1 MQRGLDLSF
10 NFNLML
16 TLALSNTKVLTM
28 NALAKKLMI
37 KPNSRWLLQN
47 APAGYQDSLLP
58 LPDNA
63 SIVFS
68 AEGEFNGIQLFVIN
82 STELASELQVI
93 TPLLKADTV
102 FWIIYPKKNSG
113 IQTDLEMMGSWDV
126 PVQYGLRPVAS
137 AAVNEVWTALR
148 FRPVE
153 AVKVSEGRTEAVR
166 NNEHSTYIDVDN
178 KLVTL
183 PHYVK
188 EMLEQYPGVIDY
200 FQSLAYSHKKE
211 YVLWILTAKQEKTRQ
226 DRLAKMVEM
235 LQNKKKNPSDK

>member
-1 MQRGLDLSF
+1 
-10 NFNLML
+10 
-16 TLALSNTKVLTM
+16 M
-28 NALAKKLMI
+28 NALAKKLQI

-47 APAGYQDSLLP
+47 APSGYTDSLSP

-63 SIVFS
+63 NLIFS
-68 AEGEFNGIQLFVIN
+68 TDGEFNGIQLFVTN
-82 STELASELQVI
+82 STELASELRVI

-113 IQTDLEMMGSWDV
+113 IQTDLEMMSNWDA
-126 PVQYGLRPVAS
+126 PAQYGLRPVAS

-153 AVKVSEGRTEAVR
+153 AVKVSEGRNEAVR
-166 NNEHSTYIDVDN
+166 NNEHSAYIDVDN
-178 KLVTL
+178 KTVTL
-183 PHYVK
+183 PDYIK
-188 EMLEQYPGVIDY
+188 ETLEQYPGVFNY
-200 FQSLAYSHKKE
+200 FHSLAYSHKKE

-226 DRLAKMVEM
+226 DRLTKMVEM